1 MLLLESRL
9 IECQLL
15 VDRNRHPEE
24 HELRS
29 NMDAASPFLSVLNT
43 PNFKL
48 PTVHSLF
55 PRCPFRQKANLARS
69 SRVFREFPNSFLYLG
84 HLFKE
89 FTIMM
94 TLKQEDPAIYDLI
107 QEEADRQE
115 YGIELI
121 ASENY
126 TSKAVMEAMGSV
138 LTNKY
143 SEGYI
148 GKRYYGGNQVID
160 KIEAIAIERCK
171 QLFGCDHVNV
181 QPLSG
186 SPANAAVY
194 FAVLKP
200 GDKVLG
206 LKLDHG
212 GHLSH
217 GHPVN
222 FSGMLYNFVQYE
234 VDKETGRID
243 MDKVREIALREKPKM
258 ILAGFSAY
266 SRNLDWKRFKEIAD
280 EVGALTM
287 ADISHIAG
295 LIAGKAIESPVPYFD
310 IVTTT
315 THKTLRGPRSAIIM
329 CKDKMIQK
337 MVKGELKEVSLA
349 KEIDKG
355 VFPGMQ
361 GGPHDHITAGKAV
374 AFGEALKP
382 EFQTYAKNIIKNMQ
396 AMADELMKRGYKI
409 ISDGTDNHLVVID
422 MTSKNVSGKEA
433 EVALEKV
440 GISTSRSTIPFDPR
454 KPMDPSGL
462 RVGTAAITTRG
473 FDENDSRKVA
483 DIMDRTIQ
491 NKDNDEALKAIR
503 QEIVDLCKAHPLY
516 K

>member
-1 MLLLESRL
+1 MLKSTL
-9 IECQLL
+9 QQT
-15 VDRNRHPEE
+15 DPE
-24 HELRS
+24 
-29 NMDAASPFLSVLNT
+29 
-43 PNFKL
+43 
-48 PTVHSLF
+48 
-55 PRCPFRQKANLARS
+55 
-69 SRVFREFPNSFLYLG
+69 
-84 HLFKE
+84 
-89 FTIMM
+89 
-94 TLKQEDPAIYDLI
+94 IYNII
-107 QEEADRQE
+107 QEEAERQE

-143 SEGYI
+143 SEGYV
-148 GKRYYGGNQVID
+148 G
-160 KIEAIAIERCK
+160 
-171 QLFGCDHVNV
+171 
-181 QPLSG
+181 
-186 SPANAAVY
+186 
-194 FAVLKP
+194 LKP

-287 ADISHIAG
+287 ADISHVAG
-295 LIAGKAIESPVPYFD
+295 LIAGKAIDSPVPYFD

-329 CKDKMIQK
+329 CKDRTIQK

-361 GGPHDHITAGKAV
+361 GGPHDHINAGKAV
-374 AFGEALKP
+374 AFLEALQP
-382 EFQTYAKNIIKNMQ
+382 EFQVYAKNVIKNAQ
-396 AMADELMKRGYKI
+396 AMCAEMQKLGYKV
-409 ISDGTDNHLVVID
+409 ISDGTDNHLIVVD
-422 MTSKNVSGKEA
+422 MTSKGVSGKEA
-433 EVALEKV
+433 EVAMEKV
-440 GISTSRSTIPFDPR
+440 GISCSRSTIPFDPR
-454 KPMDPSGL
+454 KPMDPSGVRL
-462 RVGTAAITTRG
+462 TAPSRPRTTMLL
-473 FDENDSRKVA
+473 SRRFAKKSWLSA
-483 DIMDRTIQ
+483 RSIRYTSNFAEQ
-491 NKDNDEALKAIR
+491 NYL
-503 QEIVDLCKAHPLY
+503 
-516 K
+516 